1 MLCCALAKIDP
12 FLIESRPVSLSFK
25 QQLTAE
31 QIRVIEES
39 QGVEPVPAV
48 ASAGLDFPTWLV
60 RRNEEL
66 SRRESLQC
74 MLQHAPG
81 IFFRLLLGTAL
92 VAVLAGAI
100 TSIKALGN
108 AGTQLNIFWVLGVL
122 LGLSW
127 LSLLLWFITLLLNRD
142 HAGVL
147 APLFRKLLD
156 RFLPERREPSAQQAA
171 DRVWLQRL
179 FFSAS
184 GFLRLGWIT
193 HVLWSAYL
201 LGGLLGLLLLFTT
214 RQFDFVWESTL
225 LGGDSFVA
233 ITQALTPP
241 LAAIGV
247 PVPDANQILASSL
260 DQTPADAAQTRR
272 VWAIFLLGCVLI
284 YGLLPRLLIG
294 LICMLGERRLQARQT
309 LDFNRPYHIRLQREF
324 WPQGSRARVLDADQ
338 QPAQPQPSAGKSGQ
352 LPANCLWI
360 GLELPGNY
368 ALPAGV
374 PEGLINVRDEPSKRQ
389 ALAVIAEQSSAVA
402 LLIDGNKAADRGLQR
417 VVVELANA
425 AGAHNLWL
433 VLRPQ
438 PAQEKQQSWLQAAAR
453 AGLTP
458 EQVTAMTEGDVV

>member
-1 MLCCALAKIDP
+1 M
-12 FLIESRPVSLSFK
+12 SLSFK

-31 QIRVIEES
+31 QIRVIEEIR
-39 QGVEPVPAV
+39 GVELMPSVP
-48 ASAGLDFPTWLV
+48 STGLNFSSWLV
-60 RRNEEL
+60 RRNADL
-66 SRRESLQC
+66 SRRESLQR

-81 IFFRLLLGTAL
+81 IFFRLLLATGL
-92 VAVLAGAI
+92 LAVLAGAI

-127 LSLLLWFITLLLNRD
+127 LSLLLWFVTLLLNRD
-142 HAGVL
+142 NAGVM

-171 DRVWLQRL
+171 DRVWQQRL
-179 FFSAS
+179 FFSSS

-193 HVLWSAYL
+193 HLLWSGYL
-201 LGGLLGLLLLFTT
+201 VGGLLGLLLLFST

-233 ITQALTPP
+233 ITGALTPP

-247 PVPDANQILASSL
+247 PVPDAGQILASSL
-260 DQTPADAAQTRR
+260 DQTPVNAAQTRR

-284 YGLLPRLLIG
+284 YGLLPRLLMG
-294 LICMLGERRLQARQT
+294 LICVLAERRAQSRQT
-309 LDFNRPYHIRLQREF
+309 LDLNQPYYIRLQREF
-324 WPQGSRARVLDADQ
+324 WPQSSRPRVLDADD
-338 QPAQPQPSAGKSGQ
+338 QPAAPLPTGGTSGQ
-352 LPANCLWI
+352 LPANCLWL
-360 GLELPGNY
+360 GLELP
-368 ALPAGV
+368 AQFSPPAAT
-374 PEGLINVRDEPSKRQ
+374 PPDFINLRDEASRRN
-389 ALAVIAEQSSAVA
+389 ALAAVKVQRGAVA

-417 VVVELANA
+417 VVMELAEV
-425 AGAHNLWL
+425 AGARNLWL

-438 PAQEKQQSWLQAAAR
+438 PAEAKRQSWLQAAAR

-458 EQVTAMTEGDVV
+458 EQVTFL

>member
-1 MLCCALAKIDP
+1 M
-12 FLIESRPVSLSFK
+12 SLSFK

-31 QIRVIEES
+31 QIRVIEEN
-39 QGVEPVPAV
+39 QGVEPLPAI
-48 ASAGLDFPTWLV
+48 ASTGLDFPSWLA

-66 SRRESLQC
+66 SRRESLQR
-74 MLQHAPG
+74 MLQHAPD
-81 IFFRLLLGTAL
+81 IFFRLLLAIGL
-92 VAVLAGAI
+92 LAVLAGAI

-142 HAGVL
+142 QAGVL

-179 FFSAS
+179 FFSSS
-184 GFLRLGWIT
+184 GFMRLGWIT
-193 HVLWSAYL
+193 HALWSAYL

-233 ITQALTPP
+233 IIQALTPP

-247 PVPDANQILASSL
+247 PVPDASQILASSL
-260 DQTPADAAQTRR
+260 DQTPANAAQTRR
-272 VWAIFLLGCVLI
+272 VWAVFLLGCVLI
-284 YGLLPRLLIG
+284 YGLLPRLVIG
-294 LICMLGERRLQARQT
+294 LLCMLGERRLQSRQT
-309 LDFNRPYHIRLQREF
+309 LDFNRPYYIRLQREF

-338 QPAQPQPSAGKSGQ
+338 HPVQLQQAGGRSGQ

-360 GLELPGNY
+360 GLELPANY
-368 ALPAGV
+368 SLPTGV
-374 PEGLINVRDEPSKRQ
+374 PAEPINVRDEPSKRQ
-389 ALAVIAEQSSAVA
+389 ALAAIAQQNRPVA

-417 VVVELANA
+417 VVMELAA
-425 AGAHNLWL
+425 AAVASNLWL

-458 EQVTAMTEGDVV
+458 EQVTAMTEGDLL